1 MGRLYGSIR
10 EAFAILGGYGGKCMG
25 GQPIHPRFARGRTI
39 TLKMLTFVPVGSTL
53 RGIVGPRAAVY
64 RLEKL

>member
-1 MGRLYGSIR
+1 MGSRT
-10 EAFAILGGYGGKCMG
+10 
-25 GQPIHPRFARGRTI
+25 IHPLLCMRPDYRFEDADFPI
-39 TLKMLTFVPVGSTL
+39 MSAL